1 MHHGSELSDE
11 LQRYLGKAQDDLA
24 QKLGATGNFPEGQ
37 LTSTDEGEL
46 ALGVTA
52 YKGKVVMQFGKPI
65 AWLGMSPE
73 QARALALLLRQ
84 HANQIDRTPGL

>member
-1 MHHGSELSDE
+1 MHHESEQSDE
-11 LQRYLGKAQDDLA
+11 LRRHIQQAHANLA
-24 QKLGATGNFPEGQ
+24 QQLGATGNFPGGQ

-84 HANQIDRTPGL
+84 HANQIERTPGL